1 MLLTLSGQANK
12 TKVCMWVHMRIH
24 GYCDYHYGNDLLRS
38 IMIMFVTMPV
48 IVMTMIWLSRLLP
61 LFHLL
66 FQFIITTGMKA
77 IMVNDISSY
86 HLFVLFINA
95 RNNGAGLLGL
105 LSMCVVRWSGR
116 MVDPGMGG
124 ACPTKYRID
133 QIRSNSNF
141 AWNSYRCAFEDS
153 QPIITK
159 FGTRHDSRTVV
170 TCTKF
175 RYDRPTIIEIRGTR
189 IFSKFWIRSNLSIRY
204 LVGQAPV
211 LEERHLGPVSI

>member
-1 MLLTLSGQANK
+1 MLLTLSGQGNK
-12 TKVCMWVHMRIH
+12 TKVCMWVHMRIY
-24 GYCDYHYGNDLLRS
+24 GYWDYHYGNDLLRS

-95 RNNGAGLLGL
+95 RNDGAGLLGL

-116 MVDPGMGG
+116 MVDPGMGCG
-124 ACPTKYRID
+124 D
-133 QIRSNSNF
+133 
-141 AWNSYRCAFEDS
+141 
-153 QPIITK
+153 
-159 FGTRHDSRTVV
+159 
-170 TCTKF
+170 
-175 RYDRPTIIEIRGTR
+175 
-189 IFSKFWIRSNLSIRY
+189 
-204 LVGQAPV
+204 QAPV
-211 LEERHLGPVSI
+211 PLNIELTKFDRIQILLEIHIAVLSRIVGLS

>member
-1 MLLTLSGQANK
+1 MTSSCSGYNVLNATL
-12 TKVCMWVHMRIH
+12 
-24 GYCDYHYGNDLLRS
+24 
-38 IMIMFVTMPV
+38 
-48 IVMTMIWLSRLLP
+48 
-61 LFHLL
+61 
-66 FQFIITTGMKA
+66 
-77 IMVNDISSY
+77 
-86 HLFVLFINA
+86 
-95 RNNGAGLLGL
+95 
-105 LSMCVVRWSGR
+105 
-116 MVDPGMGG
+116 

-153 QPIITK
+153 RPIITK

-204 LVGQAPV
+204 LVGQAPGWQRKSQLIWGRV
-211 LEERHLGPVSI
+211 THICVSIYASLGLNKLTAYFFTMTHVCVSEMPQH